1 MRRSYGCFLL
11 LSSLLLCGMLLL
23 SSAGMVPAVQRSGLD
38 SGPADTSWPIFRH
51 DTLHSARSS
60 YAGTRGAGVKWTLAT
75 GGLVMSSPAIAA
87 DGTIYIG
94 SMDGYLYA
102 VSSLGVVKWTFATT
116 TTGVNRGINASPAV
130 GSDGTIYVGALDGN
144 MYAVEPDSGVEK
156 WRYPTGGAIMSS
168 CVIGSD
174 EAIYFGSDDNY
185 VYALTSTGVSKWASP
200 FSTSGRVTSSPAI
213 DSSGTVYVGS
223 WDGSLYALSSTD
235 GTMKWSFATGDMIIS
250 SPSLSADEQWVFFG
264 SYDGSFYGVDAAT
277 GETTYWYHT
286 ITTSTPQ
293 FVSSPAIGFD
303 GTIYAGCVDGHL
315 YAFYPT
321 TGNLVWAYYVGYPII
336 SSPAVGADGV
346 IYFAAQDGTVYA
358 LEVSGTTPTLLWAQ
372 ATAGSSGALGDGVQ
386 SSPAIGQDGT
396 IYVGAADKNLYAIKQ
411 QFTLTT
417 AVSPTGSG
425 SVTLTPSGG
434 TYDAGTTVSVRAVAN
449 SGYVF
454 DSWTGDLTGSANPS
468 SIVMSANKS
477 VTAVFKKQQFTLT
490 TAVSPAGSGSVTLT
504 PSGGTY
510 DAGTTVSVRAVANSG
525 YVFDSWTGDL
535 TGSANPSSIVMSA
548 NKSVTAVF
556 KKQQFTLTTAVS
568 PTGSGSV
575 TLTPSGGTYD
585 AGTTVSVTAVAG
597 TGYVFKRWKGD
608 LAGSVNPSS
617 IVMSANKS
625 VTAVFQKVS
634 VQYTLT
640 TAVSPT
646 ESGAV
651 TLTPSGG
658 IYESGRKVVL
668 KAVAGSGY
676 VFDRWTGDLTGSAN
690 PSSIVMSAN
699 KSVTAVF
706 STLDSVVIAVPS
718 ASKKATAN
726 GYRMIGIPL
735 LSSTAG
741 VRDVFSTIAPFF
753 GGAADPYTWALYKSN
768 GTTLIAKTGV
778 DSVQYGKGWW
788 IVSTKAR
795 KMKISG
801 KPLTTDFSMSVSPVS
816 NGKQMVACPFSDR
829 TILWANVVADSAN
842 ASLLLG
848 ARLYYYQN
856 GEYVVVKT
864 MKPGKAYWVT
874 IGNESGGTLLIRRD
888 YDGVAASSKAL
899 LASATEKQ
907 ELPPPLGP
915 GSHITVGY
923 PTGGTHLKDGK
934 RCNIRWS
941 SSGISPE
948 GFTSRVNISVSM
960 DGGENYTLIAEGVPN
975 TGVYRWAVPEGAAGV
990 HCRVKIASDLYPR
1003 VSGVTGEDF
1012 SIIGK

>member
-417 AVSPTGSG
+417 AVSPT
-425 SVTLTPSGG
+425 
-434 TYDAGTTVSVRAVAN
+434 
-449 SGYVF
+449 
-454 DSWTGDLTGSANPS
+454 
-468 SIVMSANKS
+468 
-477 VTAVFKKQQFTLT
+477 
-490 TAVSPAGSGSVTLT
+490 GSGSVTLT